1 MINRF
6 VIIVSGGSGARMQ
19 SKVPK
24 QFMLLNG
31 LPVLM
36 HTIKAFANNDSS
48 PTVILVLNKLY
59 EGDWD
64 HLCKEY
70 AFNIP
75 HKVVYGGTTRFD
87 SVKKG
92 LNYLRASFKDL
103 DQSHIAI
110 HDGVRPLVSQQLIND
125 GFKQLA
131 NHQALVS
138 AIPSKDSIRIRNNA
152 TEASVAIDRSTVF
165 LVQTPQFF
173 SAEILLRAYDQEYNE
188 RFTDDASVV
197 ENAGYPIQI
206 IPGDN
211 RNIKITF
218 SEDLLLAEALIRS
231 SR

>member
-6 VIIVSGGSGARMQ
+6 VIIVGGGSGTRMQ

-36 HTIKAFANNDSS
+36 HTIKAFANNDSN

-64 HLCKEY
+64 NLCKEY
-70 AFNIP
+70 AFDAP

-87 SVKKG
+87 SVRNG
-92 LNYLRASFKDL
+92 LNYLRTSFGDL

-125 GFKQLA
+125 GFSLLA
-131 NHQALVS
+131 NHRALVS
-138 AIPSKDSIRIRNNA
+138 AIPSKDSIRIKDNA
-152 TEASVAIDRSTVF
+152 KEASIAIDRNTVF

-173 SAEILLRAYDQEYNE
+173 SGEILLRAYNQEYNE

-206 IPGDN
+206 IPGDH

>member
-6 VIIVSGGSGARMQ
+6 VIIVSGGSGTRMQ

-24 QFMLLNG
+24 QFMLLNS

-36 HTIKAFANNDSS
+36 HTINAFTNNDPS
-48 PTVILVLNKLY
+48 PIIILVLNKLY
-59 EGDWD
+59 ERDWD
-64 HLCKEY
+64 RLCEEY
-70 AFNIP
+70 AFNVP

-92 LNYLRASFKDL
+92 LNYLRSSFKDV

-110 HDGVRPLVSQQLIND
+110 HDGVRPLVSQQLISD
-125 GFKQLA
+125 GFEQLA

-138 AIPSKDSIRIRNNA
+138 AIPSKDSIRIKNSA
-152 TEASVAIDRSTVF
+152 KEASVAIDRNTVF

-173 SAEILLRAYDQEYNE
+173 SAEILLKAYDQEYNE

-206 IPGDN
+206 IPGDH